1 MEISRAWLIYSTLEL
16 ESENV
21 NVNLIYSY
29 HLQLFYNLIRKE
41 TWFLCCNFQI
51 MISKLSIFV
60 LPLFRDAKKANKE
73 LQGHIPPHKTALYTH
88 KIATLCNNNLKN

>member
-41 TWFLCCNFQI
+41 KPGSFAVTFSSWFPNFLFLFFPFSEMQRKQI
-51 MISKLSIFV
+51 KSCKDV
-60 LPLFRDAKKANKE
+60 YY
-73 LQGHIPPHKTALYTH
+73 HIKQPYIHIK
-88 KIATLCNNNLKN
+88 